1 MQEQLVDQLC
11 KQFPG
16 MVDLVSQN
24 YCKVPKHIE
33 QEAIEIDDADN
44 DIALLAEL
52 LKEEVLPKMVEDL
65 EAAEQRGGTDPAPAV
80 IVFCRGKGKRDWISE
95 ELRNREIINLPFYEA
110 MSSKA
115 RNLTLSLLNEGKL
128 PVMISDELGSR
139 GLDTLNVSHVIQ
151 FDFARTPQDYLQ
163 RIGRTGRMGQPGKV
177 INFIRERDMDL
188 YKKIL
193 KKIENNESLD

>member
-1 MQEQLVDQLC
+1 
-11 KQFPG
+11 

-52 LKEEVLPKMVEDL
+52 LKEEVLPKMVENL
-65 EAAEQRGGTDPAPAV
+65 EAAEKRGSSDPAPAV